1 MWCLGNFPQKR
12 LNFHNQNMFSLL
24 WVPTHLPHKVFLW
37 KCYNVCDINSNS
49 NLKHVLTEML
59 LYNVM
64 EFELK
69 TILST
74 KLILLVVRINIFS
87 HFYQHSVLLP
97 VLIIITFFSQF
108 WWFPDGKQR
117 KKQIQNVRVKMDK
130 TWLILTPYNDTIHQ
144 KGTESY
150 SNKTRP
156 EKG

>member
-1 MWCLGNFPQKR
+1 
-12 LNFHNQNMFSLL
+12 
-24 WVPTHLPHKVFLW
+24 
-37 KCYNVCDINSNS
+37 
-49 NLKHVLTEML
+49 
-59 LYNVM
+59 M

-117 KKQIQNVRVKMDK
+117 KKQIQDVRVKMDK
-130 TWLILTPYNDTIHQ
+130 T
-144 KGTESY
+144 
-150 SNKTRP
+150 
-156 EKG
+156 

>member
-12 LNFHNQNMFSLL
+12 LNFHNQNMFLFFGCP
-24 WVPTHLPHKVFLW
+24 PTYHI
-37 KCYNVCDINSNS
+37 KCFYENAIAVCDINSNS

-87 HFYQHSVLLP
+87 HFYQHSVLLL

-117 KKQIQNVRVKMDK
+117 KKQNPRCKSK
-130 TWLILTPYNDTIHQ
+130 N
-144 KGTESY
+144 G
-150 SNKTRP
+150 
-156 EKG
+156 